1 MNTMYLA
8 DNLPKNIVNLLGRM
22 SVGIAKIKINI
33 RPTYRKILKIK
44 EQSSKQQN
52 KNKQRTK
59 VLRKR
64 IKHG

>member
-1 MNTMYLA
+1 MVFEEL
-8 DNLPKNIVNLLGRM
+8 V
-22 SVGIAKIKINI
+22 
-33 RPTYRKILKIK
+33 KILKSK

>member
-1 MNTMYLA
+1 MVFEEL
-8 DNLPKNIVNLLGRM
+8 V
-22 SVGIAKIKINI
+22 
-33 RPTYRKILKIK
+33 KILKSK

-52 KNKQRTK
+52 KNKQRLK

>member
-1 MNTMYLA
+1 MEFSELVKV
-8 DNLPKNIVNLLGRM
+8 LQ
-22 SVGIAKIKINI
+22 
-33 RPTYRKILKIK
+33 IK

-64 IKHG
+64 IKNG

>member
-1 MNTMYLA
+1 MDFNELVKII
-8 DNLPKNIVNLLGRM
+8 KN
-22 SVGIAKIKINI
+22 
-33 RPTYRKILKIK
+33 K

-64 IKHG
+64 IKNGW

>member
-1 MNTMYLA
+1 MDFNELV
-8 DNLPKNIVNLLGRM
+8 NI
-22 SVGIAKIKINI
+22 IKS
-33 RPTYRKILKIK
+33 K

-52 KNKQRTK
+52 KNKQRLK

>member
-1 MNTMYLA
+1 MDFKELV
-8 DNLPKNIVNLLGRM
+8 NI
-22 SVGIAKIKINI
+22 I
-33 RPTYRKILKIK
+33 KIK
-44 EQSSKQQN
+44 ELSSKQQT

>member
-1 MNTMYLA
+1 MDFNQLVKII
-8 DNLPKNIVNLLGRM
+8 KN
-22 SVGIAKIKINI
+22 
-33 RPTYRKILKIK
+33 K
-44 EQSSKQQN
+44 EQSSKQQT

>member
-1 MNTMYLA
+1 MIFEEL
-8 DNLPKNIVNLLGRM
+8 V
-22 SVGIAKIKINI
+22 
-33 RPTYRKILKIK
+33 KILKIK

-64 IKHG
+64 IKNG